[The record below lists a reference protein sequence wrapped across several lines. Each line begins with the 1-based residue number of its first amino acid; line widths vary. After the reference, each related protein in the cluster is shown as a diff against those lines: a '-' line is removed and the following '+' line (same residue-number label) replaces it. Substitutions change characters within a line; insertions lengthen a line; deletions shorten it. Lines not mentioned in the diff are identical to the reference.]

1 MKESIKRTLYKGY
14 EAVRSNPVE
23 LLIALICYVINIL
36 LFEKAI
42 KQGESLYYYFPMLMI
57 LAYMLNKFADK
68 TYIRWMYYGCVL
80 LIIPLLWL
88 QKPESEDF
96 FFCVTMGVLTGVYLA
111 TEWQRENTP
120 FMESFLQLLRSL
132 LFAFVLSAIS
142 YVLLISLYF
151 SIQYIFEIW
160 KSGDSWFYHY
170 SGYAVSMVVFPS
182 LFIYFHYDKSDKII
196 TNKLTDILLN
206 YVLSPVLLIYTVILY
221 LYFIKIAVMWSLP
234 KGGVAAIVLAFSIA
248 LFFLKGCVLL
258 VNKCSYKW
266 LYDKASW
273 IVFPAYIMFWIA
285 TLYRINQYG
294 FTEERVYLLVSGL
307 VISLT
312 AILFLTNRTGRY
324 LYVTLLAILLFGGV
338 TYIPGIRA
346 LDIERI
352 SQSNRTPVATS
363 TSKLPTSTDIHLLE
377 AVSLEGYRS
386 LNKVYDYKTSDGMY
400 FNNEERSLD
409 LYSDKGVMLYS
420 LNLDSL
426 LSVQMKKVGLT
437 HSDSL
442 PKSSYSALL
451 KIELDSALLVLGNLN
466 LRHDSVYKISDIA
479 PEFYLKK

>member
-57 LAYMLNKFADK
+57 IAYTLNRFADK
-68 TYIRWMYYGCVL
+68 TYIRWIYYGCVL

-88 QKPESEDF
+88 QKPESEEL
-96 FFCVTMGVLTGVYLA
+96 FFCVTIGVLTGIYQV
-111 TEWQRENTP
+111 TGWQKENVS
-120 FMESFLQLLRSL
+120 FMESLLQLLRSL
-132 LFAFVLSAIS
+132 LYAFVLSAIS

-196 TNKLTDILLN
+196 TNKLIDILLN

-266 LYDKASW
+266 LYNKASW
-273 IVFPAYIMFWIA
+273 VVFPAYIMFWIA

-324 LYVTLLAILLFGGV
+324 LYVTLLAILLFGVV

-352 SQSNRTPVATS
+352 SQSKRTPVAKS
-363 TSKLPTSTDIHLLE
+363 APTTYLDIHLLE

-386 LNKVYDYKTSDGMY
+386 LNNVYDYKTSDGMY

-420 LNLDSL
+420 FNLDSL
-426 LSVQMKKVGLT
+426 LSVQMKKAGLT
-437 HSDSL
+437 HSDSI

-466 LRHDSVYKISDIA
+466 LRHDSVYKISVIT

>member
-1 MKESIKRTLYKGY
+1 M
-14 EAVRSNPVE
+14 
-23 LLIALICYVINIL
+23 
-36 LFEKAI
+36 
-42 KQGESLYYYFPMLMI
+42 
-57 LAYMLNKFADK
+57 
-68 TYIRWMYYGCVL
+68 
-80 LIIPLLWL
+80 
-88 QKPESEDF
+88 
-96 FFCVTMGVLTGVYLA
+96 
-111 TEWQRENTP
+111 
-120 FMESFLQLLRSL
+120 QLLRSL

-142 YVLLISLYF
+142 FVLLKCLYF

-160 KSGDSWFYHY
+160 KSGDSRFYHY
-170 SGYAVSMVVFPS
+170 SRYAVSMVVFPS

-196 TNKLTDILLN
+196 TNKLIDILLN

-266 LYDKASW
+266 FYNKASW

-324 LYVTLLAILLFGGV
+324 LYVTLLAILLFGVV

-363 TSKLPTSTDIHLLE
+363 TSKLPTNTDIHLLE

-400 FNNEERSLD
+400 FNNEKRFLD

-420 LNLDSL
+420 FNLDSL
-426 LSVQMKKVGLT
+426 LSVQMKKAGLT
-437 HSDSL
+437 HSDSI
-442 PKSSYSALL
+442 PKSSYSALM
-451 KIELDSALLVLGNLN
+451 KIELNSALLVLDELN
-466 LRHDSVYKISDIA
+466 LRHDSVYKISHIT
-479 PEFYLKK
+479 PEFYLRK